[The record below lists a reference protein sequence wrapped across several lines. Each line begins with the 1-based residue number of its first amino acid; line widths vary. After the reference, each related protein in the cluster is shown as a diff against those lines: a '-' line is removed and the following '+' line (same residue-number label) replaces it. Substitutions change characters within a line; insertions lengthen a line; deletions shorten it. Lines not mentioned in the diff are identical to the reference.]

1 MKRPRKADCVE
12 QGRVMKNLLQP
23 LWAIALAAI
32 IAGAITVLPTF
43 SDPVDASAPIKVAIA
58 AAPVPVM
65 TGKCA
70 EQAWPNIDADCL
82 RDSRRSEG
90 QAKPVSRVVNIERK
104 SERKTAQDFA
114 SIQAPI
120 HAPML
125 ALTKTASPPARR

>member
-1 MKRPRKADCVE
+1 
-12 QGRVMKNLLQP
+12 MKNLLQP
-23 LWAIALAAI
+23 VWAVVLAAI
-32 IAGAITVLPTF
+32 IAGAITILPTF

-58 AAPVPVM
+58 AAPVPV

-70 EQAWPNIDADCL
+70 EQAWPNLDADCL

-90 QAKPVSRVVNIERK
+90 HAKPVSRVVKIERK
-104 SERKTAQDFA
+104 AERKTAQDFA